1 MVRDNHKKIGDKNNR
16 VRAYIILT
24 GRVQGVA
31 FRYYARNIAN
41 RLGVKGWIRNL
52 YNGDVEATI
61 EGERNSVNQM
71 IEWCKKGPSLAL
83 VEDIK
88 IIWHSYAGNFSEF
101 HIR

>member
-1 MVRDNHKKIGDKNNR
+1 MLQNKHEKSGDKNNR
-16 VRAYIILT
+16 VRVSIILT

-52 YNGDVEATI
+52 DNGAVEATI

-71 IEWCKKGPSLAL
+71 IEWCKKGPNLAL

-88 IIWHSYAGNFSEF
+88 IIWQSYAGDFSEF

>member
-1 MVRDNHKKIGDKNNR
+1 MLRNNHEKIGDNNNR
-16 VRAYIILT
+16 VRAYIVLT

-41 RLGVKGWIRNL
+41 RHGVKGWIRNL
-52 YNGDVEATI
+52 DNGDVEVTI

-71 IEWCKKGPSLAL
+71 IEWCKEGPSLAL

-88 IIWHSYAGNFSEF
+88 IIWQSYAGDFSEF
-101 HIR
+101 HVR

>member
-1 MVRDNHKKIGDKNNR
+1 MLQGKYEKSGDKNKR
-16 VRAYIILT
+16 VRVYIILT

-52 YNGDVEATI
+52 DNGAVEATI

-71 IEWCKKGPSLAL
+71 IEWCKKGPNLAL

-88 IIWHSYAGNFSEF
+88 IIWQSYAGDFSEF